1 MADIFEKVYLL
12 KRAPAFAGVNTED
25 LRVLAQE
32 LREESCHA
40 GERLFDLND
49 PPDNVYIISQGS
61 IGISIEE
68 DPASRN
74 FVAVL
79 GPGECF
85 GEMSVLDGLPRSAT
99 AHVLEDTVLY
109 ALAEAKLRGL
119 IVQYPELAL
128 GLLRSMS
135 RRLREVTRRIT

>member
-1 MADIFEKVYLL
+1 MADIFEKVYIL

-25 LRVLAQE
+25 LRVVAQE
-32 LREESCHA
+32 LREETCRA
-40 GERLFDLND
+40 GERLFDIND
-49 PPDNVYIISQGS
+49 PPDSVYIIERGS
-61 IGISIEE
+61 IGISAEE
-68 DPASRN
+68 DPANRN
-74 FVAVL
+74 FLVVL

-99 AHVLEDTVLY
+99 AHVVEDTVLY
-109 ALAEAKLRGL
+109 ALTKDKLRGL

-135 RRLREVTRRIT
+135 LRLRAVTRRIT